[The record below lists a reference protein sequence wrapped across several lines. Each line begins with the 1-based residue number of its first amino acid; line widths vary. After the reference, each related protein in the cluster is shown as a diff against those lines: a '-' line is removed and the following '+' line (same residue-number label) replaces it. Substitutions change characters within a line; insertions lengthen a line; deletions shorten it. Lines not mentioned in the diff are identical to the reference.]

1 MATMMLAGT
10 GELKQKKTHASGP
23 FLQRYALALMAGLAH
38 VINDVSTR
46 TPTQERKRYIK
57 AMEEMIRT
65 GKRYIRIARPQVMLI
80 SCYYVQCMLNL
91 W

>member
-10 GELKQKKTHASGP
+10 GELKQKKAASGP

-38 VINDVSTR
+38 TINDVSTR

-65 GKRYIRIARPQVMLI
+65 GKRYIRIARPQVKLIFLCHCQYILI
-80 SCYYVQCMLNL
+80 SR
-91 W
+91 